1 MEAPRIDQMTDP
13 MLTRPFR
20 VRRNRK
26 ETADTRT
33 LELVPANEIQMPAWR
48 PGQFM
53 MLYVFGQGEIP
64 ISISGDPEDRGIL
77 AQTVR
82 AVGSVSRAICEAKAG
97 SAVGV
102 RGPFGSSWPA
112 GVYED
117 HDVVFVA
124 GGIGLAPLRPAL
136 YTIIASRSRYS
147 RVSLLVGSRTPDI
160 LLYRREM
167 EKWRKHDIDI
177 RVTVDAAAPGWK
189 GTVGPVT
196 VLIPRAEFDPARTVA
211 FIVGPEIM
219 MHFVVQALAQRG
231 IPLDRLFVSMERN
244 MKCAAGFCGHCQL
257 GPAFI
262 CKDGPVFPYS
272 RLAPWLA
279 IRNV

>member
-1 MEAPRIDQMTDP
+1 MEIPSVEQMTEP
-13 MLTRPFR
+13 MLTTPFE
-20 VRRNRK
+20 VRKNRR
-26 ETADTRT
+26 ETDDTRT
-33 LELVPANEIQMPAWR
+33 LELAPMTDVPAPAWR

-64 ISISGDPEDRGIL
+64 ISISGNPKESGIL
-77 AQTVR
+77 SYTVR
-82 AVGSVSRAICEAKAG
+82 DVGPVSRAICKAKVG
-97 SAVGV
+97 SAIGV
-102 RGPFGSSWPA
+102 RGPFGSAWPA
-112 GVYED
+112 EIYES
-117 HDVVFVA
+117 HDVVLVG

-136 YTIIASRSRYS
+136 YSIMANRSRYQ
-147 RVSLLVGSRTPDI
+147 RVSLLIGSRTPDI
-160 LLYRREM
+160 LLYRSEI
-167 EKWRKHDIDI
+167 ENWRRHGIDV
-177 RVTVDAAAPGWK
+177 RMTVDAAAPGWK
-189 GTVGPVT
+189 ESVGPVT
-196 VLIPRAEFDPARTVA
+196 VLIPRAEFDPSRTVA

-219 MHFVVQALAQRG
+219 MRFVVQTLAQRG

>member
-1 MEAPRIDQMTDP
+1 MEVPRIEQMTEP
-13 MLTRPFR
+13 MLTTPFR
-20 VRRNRK
+20 VRKNRR
-26 ETADTRT
+26 ETDDTRT
-33 LELVPANEIQMPAWR
+33 LELAPMTGVPAPAWR

-64 ISISGDPEDRGIL
+64 ISISGNPEERSVL
-77 AQTVR
+77 SYTVR
-82 AVGSVSRAICEAKAG
+82 DVGPVSRAICKAKVG
-97 SAVGV
+97 SSIGV
-102 RGPFGSSWPA
+102 RGPFGSAWPA
-112 GVYED
+112 EIYEG
-117 HDVVFVA
+117 HDIVLVA

-136 YTIIASRSRYS
+136 YSIIANRSRYS
-147 RVSLLVGSRTPDI
+147 RVSFLIGSRTPSI
-160 LLYRREM
+160 LLYLSEIENWRR
-167 EKWRKHDIDI
+167 HGIDVRI
-177 RVTVDAAAPGWK
+177 TVDAAAPGWK
-189 GTVGPVT
+189 ESVGPVT
-196 VLIPRAEFDPARTVA
+196 VLIPRAEFEPSRTVA

-219 MHFVVQALAQRG
+219 MRFVVQALAQRG

-272 RLAPWLA
+272 HLEPWLA